1 MTGKSLDFNALTKT
15 QQRFVRHLTKSEPHK
30 VESCGTVN
38 VAQALMRGRWIEPL
52 EPGINQL
59 LYHDTIRLTPAGQAA
74 FEAAQAQ
81 PPAAPA
87 PEPTSLVGMMPNEA
101 EVEFWKRTASKYQKL
116 RSEREVENAD
126 LRQRLAAAEAAIE
139 EALSHLGH
147 HTHAGAQY
155 NPDLL
160 TVDSILRKALARPD
174 GGGEATN
181 E

>member
-81 PPAAPA
+81 PPADAAP
-87 PEPTSLVGMMPNEA
+87 LVSAEWNKAALEVIERLTNE
-101 EVEFWKRTASKYQKL
+101 RD
-116 RSEREVENAD
+116 D
-126 LRQRLAAAEAAIE
+126 LRARLAAADAE
-139 EALSHLGH
+139 
-147 HTHAGAQY
+147 
-155 NPDLL
+155 N
-160 TVDSILRKALARPD
+160 KALKKQVEYFKQFAERKPRRKP
-174 GGGEATN
+174 GGEG
-181 E
+181 EVE